1 MRHALLAA
9 LVAATVLAGCGGDD
23 EPSGS
28 TPAPTTGA
36 AAAPVETI
44 DIHEFKFVPETVTVT
59 AGQKISVPNADAAP
73 HTLTEQPKA
82 GPPAF
87 DTGNIA
93 GKQTGSFIAPKA
105 GTYEYFCE
113 PHAFMKGKL
122 TVVDS

>member
-23 EPSGS
+23 EPSAS
-28 TPAPTTGA
+28 TPAAPAGA
-36 AAAPVETI
+36 TAAPADTI
-44 DIHEFKFVPETVTVT
+44 DIKEFKFVPDDVTVT

-73 HTLTEQPKA
+73 HTLTEQPSA

-87 DTGNIA
+87 DTGNIT
-93 GKQTGSFIAPKA
+93 GKKTGSFTAPKA

-113 PHAFMKGKL
+113 LHAFMKGKL
-122 TVVDS
+122 TVVS